1 MFRGFAW
8 PVRDTAER
16 VFRIAKGLRDNF
28 SGLNHDG
35 TVQLLG

>member
-1 MFRGFAW
+1 MFRGFVW
-8 PVRDTAER
+8 PIRDTAEW
-16 VFRIAKGLRDNF
+16 VFGITEGLRDYF